1 MLWHVIA
8 CERAWCQ
15 IDIIYNVYSVL
26 SHKEKSSKLYIFTLQ
41 AWKHVKPLS
50 SPLYTVHC
58 TGLSHQ
64 QYTKFKLT
72 HNSLDTA
79 PLNAVT
85 FNEGIKNKVCLVTYF
100 VW

>member
-15 IDIIYNVYSVL
+15 SI
-26 SHKEKSSKLYIFTLQ
+26 
-41 AWKHVKPLS
+41 
-50 SPLYTVHC
+50 LYTVYCIFSFISQGEKFKIVYLHFASLETCETTQQPLVHC
-58 TGLSHQ
+58 TGLSHL

-72 HNSLDTA
+72 HNSLDSA
-79 PLNAVT
+79 PLNVVT
-85 FNEGIKNKVCLVTYF
+85 FNEGIKKKVCLVTYF